1 MLEASSLFQQDP
13 FCSKITD
20 STNGT
25 QSYIISQPKEGKD
38 PIGLTYAAAVR
49 RLCAFC
55 RAHDLLQRG
64 TLRHLLLCAYREE
77 KSINVYIFTIYNN

>member
-25 QSYIISQPKEGKD
+25 QLYIISRPKEGKD
-38 PIGLTYAAAVR
+38 PIGLTYATAVR

-64 TLRHLLLCAYREE
+64 TLGHLLLCSYREA
-77 KSINVYIFTIYNN
+77 KAINVYIFTIYKN